1 MLVIISMITYNLKLN
16 LLKSHVLKYLKCRFL
31 NLKIF
36 AFSVMSNDKK
46 YTVITQADKSTV
58 M

>member
-1 MLVIISMITYNLKLN
+1 MRKPTICICENKDY
-16 LLKSHVLKYLKCRFL
+16 RFL

-36 AFSVMSNDKK
+36 ALSVMSNDKK
-46 YTVITQADKSTV
+46 YTVITQVDKSTV

>member
-1 MLVIISMITYNLKLN
+1 MITYNLKLH
-16 LLKSHVLKYLKCRFL
+16 LFKGHVLKYLKYRFL

-36 AFSVMSNDKK
+36 ALSVMSNDKK
-46 YTVITQADKSTV
+46 YTVITQVDKSTV

>member
-1 MLVIISMITYNLKLN
+1 MSRIMRKPTICICENKDANQLRGNRELI
-16 LLKSHVLKYLKCRFL
+16 L

-36 AFSVMSNDKK
+36 ALSVMSNDKK
-46 YTVITQADKSTV
+46 YTVITQVDKSTV

>member
-1 MLVIISMITYNLKLN
+1 MITYNLKLHF
-16 LLKSHVLKYLKCRFL
+16 LKAIYKIYLKNRFL

-36 AFSVMSNDKK
+36 ALSVMSNDKK
-46 YTVITQADKSTV
+46 YTVITQVDKSTV

>member
-1 MLVIISMITYNLKLN
+1 MLLIISMITYNLKLH
-16 LLKSHVLKYLKCRFL
+16 LFKSHVLKYLKYRFL

-36 AFSVMSNDKK
+36 ALSVISNDKK
-46 YTVITQADKSTV
+46 YTVITQVDKSTV

>member
-1 MLVIISMITYNLKLN
+1 MLLITSMITYNLKLH
-16 LLKSHVLKYLKCRFL
+16 LFKSHVLIYLKYRFL

-36 AFSVMSNDKK
+36 ALCVMSNDKK
-46 YTVITQADKSTV
+46 YTVKTLVDKSTV

>member
-1 MLVIISMITYNLKLN
+1 MLLIISMITYNLKLH
-16 LLKSHVLKYLKCRFL
+16 LFKSHVLKYLNIDFQ

-36 AFSVMSNDKK
+36 ALSVMSNDKK
-46 YTVITQADKSTV
+46 YTVITHVDKSTV